1 MKIYYKLLLSVCAC
15 MMFSC
20 SNEQDLIFDKSSA
33 ERLTEAKKESFDYF
47 CSQPNGW
54 AMEYFPNS
62 SSKGVTFLVQ
72 FNKDGSCKIGAKNE
86 YQKTFATET
95 SLFEMIA
102 DNGPVLTF
110 NSYNN
115 LLHIYSYPSLPG
127 AAASDGKGLEG
138 DYEFIVLRKETDHC
152 WLKGKKHGAY
162 IRMRPLA
169 VDQDWAAYYDQIDAM
184 NSRLFSTE
192 SRFPLLFHQGEL
204 VTTAYD
210 GNSGIFNIVR
220 PGEDYEEG
228 LPHPF
233 IVLPEGIRFYA
244 DRRDVAGEVYV
255 PNAENVLISS
265 VDNPET
271 DFLTGPKMNAFF
283 TEKITYTWKIDTT
296 AFLQPVKDVLQQ
308 LRNKLLT
315 PSIYQGK
322 MRFQSIQFG
331 SATFQGKLSSA
342 LTLQFKNGKYDYY
355 LPLKVMLE
363 AVGENQVK
371 ISFPDPLDY
380 SSNTIGELFLNA
392 GINEFLL
399 LPPLLSGTYTISSA
413 NSFVLKDMLL
423 SGPENIKMIR

>member
-15 MMFSC
+15 IMFSC

-33 ERLTEAKKESFDYF
+33 ERLTEAKKEGFDYF

-115 LLHIYSYPSLPG
+115 LLHIYSYPSIPG
-127 AAASDGKGLEG
+127 AADSDGKGLEG
-138 DYEFIVLRKETDHC
+138 DYEFIVLRKEADHC

-169 VDQDWAAYYDQIDAM
+169 ADQDWAAYYNQIDAM

-192 SRFPLLFHQGEL
+192 NRFPLLFHQGES
-204 VTTAYD
+204 VSTAYD
-210 GNSGIFNIVR
+210 GNSGIFNIVQ

-244 DRRDVAGEVYV
+244 DKKDVEGLVYV
-255 PNAENVLISS
+255 PNEENTRITCT
-265 VDNPET
+265 DNS
-271 DFLTGPKMNAFF
+271 DYLTGAQSNSFFVEKM
-283 TEKITYTWKIDTT
+283 TYTWKIDTT
-296 AFLQPVKDVLQQ
+296 AFLEPVKNVLQQ
-308 LRNKLLT
+308 LRNTLLN
-315 PSIYQGK
+315 PNIYKGK
-322 MRFQSIQFG
+322 MILQSIEFG
-331 SATFQGKLSSA
+331 SATFQKKLSSA
-342 LTLQFKNGKYDYY
+342 LILQFKNGKYDHS
-355 LPLKVMLE
+355 LPIKAIFE
-363 AVGENQVK
+363 AVGHDQIK
-371 ISFPDPLDY
+371 ITFPEPLDY
-380 SSNTIGELFLNA
+380 SANTIGELFLAA

-399 LPPLLSGTYTISSA
+399 LPPLLNGTYTMSST
-413 NSFVLKDMLL
+413 NSFILKDIQL
-423 SGPENIKMIR
+423 SGHENIKMKR